1 MAYTT
6 KGSPHEEQ
14 HPPVGADSSRPAMR
28 ISLRAS
34 LKLARWESRKTGGLL
49 FVTGIGIVLAVI
61 FICTIPLYAQV
72 AVSAGIRNALT
83 SANGGSYIA
92 VSAVSYQTSAA
103 PIGQIQQQITQQ
115 VQHTLGSFTNG
126 PAQFSLQITDNP
138 IFASPHFYPNSQIN
152 LIGVTPQEAAP
163 HLTLLAGRM
172 PAATHLHDESGG
184 HNDIEIAIPLQTAKA
199 LDAAIGSRLTIQVFK
214 PTDTLNPMPNLPL
227 DATLHVVGIFQLPAH
242 SDPYWHGEDF
252 HIAEVVHCFTPCPP
266 FPIPPLFQAL
276 ASNNGLMN
284 AFGSIQTQVPTYY
297 FAPGP
302 VTYISPPLLYWYY
315 HINVSQV
322 NISSMNTL
330 VNHMKNTIGNLS
342 NNPVNLPYVDQT
354 QAVGPYTPLM
364 TYSNYVNAL
373 LVPASGLTVLLLAL
387 VLYFVSVMTSLL
399 VERRAVSIATL
410 RSRGANRRQ
419 VIALFAFQASGL
431 ALIALIVGPLLS
443 LAAVYLLARATLPPE
458 EQNAIN
464 YLTTQPMQVAGLL
477 LEYTLVAVVIALLAM
492 LISLYQAANA
502 NIVQVRRA
510 SARANRAPFWQRLRL
525 DLIAGLLAVVGYI
538 VVIYIASP
546 GVLGPRARILALA
559 PLTLAG
565 AAFLLIGS
573 VLLFLRGFPLFLEL
587 LSRLAIRGRSAS
599 PTLALAQMA
608 RAPRQAIRTMM
619 LLAFATAFIIFA
631 LVFNAS
637 QSQRLQDTVSYQV
650 GSDFSGDISYLSS
663 IVPSS
668 AFTNL
673 PGVVAASTG
682 YVATQQTVG
691 ANPLNMQLMAVDA
704 NTFARATIWTSQD
717 SPQSPAVLM
726 DAINRVS
733 TDARASAQQYVPAII
748 DAAAA
753 QSMQVSV
760 GSHFTLN
767 DINGN
772 MSFTVI
778 AIVPH
783 IPTVIDTT
791 ANDTGEVLL
800 SGGVLV
806 DFRTYNAL
814 SANLNNTTYTSTTVW
829 VKAQHNPRA
838 IAEVNR
844 ELATGANSITVEN
857 INNAQAMIST
867 LQSDPLYI
875 TILALLLTGA
885 LAALLLALIGSLVAS
900 WQSARSRLTSFAIL
914 RALGGAR
921 RQIALVLLWE
931 QGILYTTALALG
943 ALFGVLLSLLALP
956 TLVFTSAGNGAAVSV
971 GEFYLL
977 QSEPPIQ
984 IIIPWTLWLALAI
997 LVAVCAIAIWM
1008 MVRIVSRPSM
1018 SQMLRLNED

>member
-6 KGSPHEEQ
+6 KGSPQEER
-14 HPPVGADSSRPAMR
+14 HPSVRDDTARR
-28 ISLRAS
+28 SLPIHRGGSLLAS

-49 FVTGIGIVLAVI
+49 FVAGIGIVLAVI

-92 VSAVSYQTSAA
+92 VSAVSYQPGATQ
-103 PIGQIQQQITQQ
+103 IGQIQQQITQQ
-115 VQHTLGSFTNG
+115 VRSSLGSFTDG
-126 PAQFSLQITDNP
+126 TAQFSLQMTDNP

-152 LIGVTPQEAAP
+152 LIGVTPREATS

-172 PAATHLHDESGG
+172 PAATHSA
-184 HNDIEIAIPLQTAKA
+184 NDIEIAITSQTAKA
-199 LDAAIGSRLTIQVFK
+199 LNAAIGSRLTIQVFK
-214 PTDTLNPMPNLPL
+214 PTDTLNPAPNLPL
-227 DATLHVVGIFQLPAH
+227 DATLHVVGIFQLPTR

-252 HIAEVVHCFTPCPP
+252 HIAEVAHCFTPCPP

-284 AFGSIQTQVPTYY
+284 AFGSIQTQVDAYY
-297 FAPGP
+297 FASRP
-302 VTYISPPLLYWYY
+302 VTYISSPLLYWYY
-315 HINVSQV
+315 HIDASQV

-330 VNHMKNTIGNLS
+330 VSHMKNTIGNLS

-354 QAVGPYTPLM
+354 QAVGPYTPLV
-364 TYSNYVNAL
+364 TYNNYVNAL

-419 VIALFAFQASGL
+419 VIALFAFQATGL
-431 ALIALIVGPLLS
+431 ALVALIIGPLLS

-464 YLTTQPMQVAGLL
+464 YLATQPMQVAGQL
-477 LEYTLVAVVIALLAM
+477 LEYALVAVVIALLAM

-525 DLIAGLLAVVGYI
+525 DLVAGLLAVVGYI
-538 VVIYIASP
+538 VVIYVASP

-587 LSRLAIRGRSAS
+587 LSRLAMRGRSAS

-637 QSQRLQDTVSYQV
+637 QAQRLQDAVSYQV

-668 AFTNL
+668 AFINL

-704 NTFARATIWTSQD
+704 NTFARATTWTGQD
-717 SPQSPAVLM
+717 SPPSPAVLM
-726 DAINRVS
+726 AQLIA
-733 TDARASAQQYVPAII
+733 ARASAQHYVPAII
-748 DAAAA
+748 DATAA

-767 DINGN
+767 DVNGN
-772 MSFTVI
+772 LSFTVI
-778 AIVPH
+778 AIIPH
-783 IPTVIDTT
+783 IPTVLDTT

-806 DFRTYNAL
+806 DFHTYNTL
-814 SANLNNTTYTSTTVW
+814 MANVNNTTYTSTTVW
-829 VKAQHNPRA
+829 IKAQNNPRA
-838 IAEVNR
+838 IAEVNQ

-857 INNAQAMIST
+857 LNNTQAIVSA

-875 TILALLLTGA
+875 TILAMLITGA

-914 RALGGAR
+914 RALGGAP
-921 RQIALVLLWE
+921 RQIASVLLWE
-931 QGILYTTALALG
+931 QGILYAVALALG
-943 ALFGVLLSLLALP
+943 ALFGILLSLLALP

-977 QSEPPIQ
+977 QSEPSIQ

-1018 SQMLRLNED
+1018 SQTLRLSED